1 MREWFL
7 FLVGGLFFLIGCS
20 AVSAEDKAVEIITA
34 YQKARF
40 ELTQEDLAIEN
51 KDDLYPLIEER
62 VRPYLTEKAFQNGFF
77 RNRDGY
83 YIVASAKMNHKLRI
97 KEIRIKELV
106 AAEAKASYS
115 IDYTLV
121 IEITSSD
128 SKKVITNELPAQ
140 VTIVQDGDT
149 WKIDRYWESIRAGDL
164 DM

>member
-1 MREWFL
+1 MRGLFL

-20 AVSAEDKAVEIITA
+20 SVSAEDKVVEIITA

-62 VRPYLTEKAFQNGFF
+62 VKPYLTERAFQNSFF

-83 YIVASAKMNHKLRI
+83 YIVASAKLNHIIQI

-106 AAEAKASYS
+106 ADETKASYS

-121 IEITSSD
+121 VEITSSD
-128 SKKVITNELPAQ
+128 GKKVVTSELPAQ
-140 VTIVQDGDT
+140 VTIVQDGDS

>member
-1 MREWFL
+1 MRELFL

-20 AVSAEDKAVEIITA
+20 SISAEDKAVEIITA

-40 ELTQEDLAIEN
+40 ELTQEDLTIEN

-62 VRPYLTEKAFQNGFF
+62 VKPYLTEKAFQNSFF

-83 YIVASAKMNHKLRI
+83 YTVASAKMNHKIRI

-121 IEITSSD
+121 LEIISSD
-128 SKKVITNELPAQ
+128 NKTVVTSELPAQ
-140 VTIVQDGDT
+140 VTIVQDGNK